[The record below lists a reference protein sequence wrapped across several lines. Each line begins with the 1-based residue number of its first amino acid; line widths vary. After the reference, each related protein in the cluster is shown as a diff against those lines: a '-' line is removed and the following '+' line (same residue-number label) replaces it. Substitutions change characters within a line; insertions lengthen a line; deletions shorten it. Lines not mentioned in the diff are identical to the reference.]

1 MGMKRMSEF
10 SDILKSLI
18 LAEETGIV
26 LTLYDKTRLLKRIK
40 DVKEKSKRIILL
52 NTAVSSGLLSKEDIE
67 ILYKSPST
75 MKERI
80 AQALYT
86 GKPLS
91 ESEISFLL
99 ESNTDTLMNVIM
111 LYFDPVIFPLV
122 VLRVI
127 QITDRFLLLIL
138 VLKELEKRGRLKEF
152 ILSFKD
158 MEKFYY
164 VKYNL
169 SDVDSPCG
177 ETCKL
182 AEDMYNDEVFCW
194 LRESMLKVEKFLL
207 NYGLAV
213 AQEIIS
219 NTPPDQIKNA
229 LHSLDP
235 IWILCS
241 LIHIEIPDDFSPDRL
256 EIIKN
261 LLKYSPYFVLAFFR
275 CLYGYWLP
283 GEIRTKL
290 KATMGKAFN
299 EGVELEWD
307 DEETQELV
315 SIDSPMTLEYWA
327 TGEWMNWE

>member
-1 MGMKRMSEF
+1 MSKF

-26 LTLYDKTRLLKRIK
+26 LTLYDKTRLLERIK

-52 NTAVSSGLLSKEDIE
+52 DNAVSSGLLSEKDIE
-67 ILYKSPST
+67 MLYKSPST
-75 MKERI
+75 MEERI

-86 GKPLS
+86 GKTLS
-91 ESEISFLL
+91 DSEISFLL

-111 LYFDPVIFPLV
+111 LYFDPIVFPLV

-164 VKYNL
+164 LKYNL
-169 SDVDSPCG
+169 SNVNSPCG
-177 ETCKL
+177 KTCKL
-182 AEDMYNDEVFCW
+182 AENMYNDGVFRW
-194 LRESMLKVEKFLL
+194 SSESMLKIEKFLL

-213 AQEIIS
+213 ASEIIS
-219 NTPPDQIKNA
+219 NTPPGQIKNA

-235 IWILCS
+235 IWILCA
-241 LIHIEIPDDFSPDRL
+241 LMHIEIPKDFSPDRL
-256 EIIKN
+256 EIIKT
-261 LLKYSPYFVLAFFR
+261 LLKYSPYFVLVFFR
-275 CLYGYWLP
+275 SLYGYWLP
-283 GEIRTKL
+283 GEFRTKL
-290 KATMGKAFN
+290 KATMDEAFN

-307 DEETQELV
+307 DEEVQELV
-315 SIDSPMTLEYWA
+315 SVDSPMILEYWA